1 MFYGCPWR
9 IWKVFFFFAQVPVDR
24 VVVGRFYFINAVYGE
39 NVLKIGIVQ
48 KGAAQV
54 FGIVASTMPSEEL
67 FQVDGYDVGA
77 MYQACSDKG
86 GGRCRKEA
94 VSVRVQTERNRP
106 GNVFSRYCIM
116 PAGSSVPA
124 ECACTFR
131 RPGKV
136 FIAGKRGERFVSFG
150 FDFIVLVGI
159 NIHLHSR
166 CFHNELSK

>member
-48 KGAAQV
+48 NGAAQV
-54 FGIVASTMPSEEL
+54 FGIDCFDNAVIEEL

-77 MYQACSDKG
+77 MYQ
-86 GGRCRKEA
+86 
-94 VSVRVQTERNRP
+94 RVQIRVAEGAGRSGFGQGTTERNRP

-131 RPGKV
+131 RPEK
-136 FIAGKRGERFVSFG
+136 FHRGKRGERFVSFG